1 LPFKNKKIFYFGKLI
16 DTYHVKDYSRY
27 FTVFFLFFFLQKRG
41 YISPKIGEKKISKSV
56 SGYFKTKNKKILLPL
71 SSGGGGEAL
80 MAQLLRNELFLML
93 PNKKEGINSHVP
105 VFFIP

>member
-1 LPFKNKKIFYFGKLI
+1 LLPFKNKKIFYFGKLI

-71 SSGGGGEAL
+71 SSGGGGEGLNGTAI
-80 MAQLLRNELFLML
+80 
-93 PNKKEGINSHVP
+93 KKRT
-105 VFFIP
+105 FFDAS